1 MGYLRGGWETIMAE
15 IPTGEKPTKQI
26 QALERN
32 DFKQKQFQEKMSASE
47 EKYHEI
53 FNNATI
59 GIGIADQMGQII
71 EYNNAILKP
80 GNYDRDDISK
90 IANISEL
97 YYNPVDRIKLLN
109 LAKDQGFIDEAQ
121 VQFRRKDGTP
131 YDTLF
136 SLKPITLDGKS
147 CWQAMIQDITERKN
161 IEKALRESK
170 HKLNT
175 HLQNTPVGAISW
187 DLNFRTTEWN
197 PAAEAIFGYSKEET
211 LGKHVA
217 DLILPSNLKELVEGI
232 FQDILSEK
240 GGKHSINGNI
250 TKDGRRII
258 CDWYNTALKDANG
271 RNIGMASLVNDIT
284 ESLQTEKA
292 LRESENR
299 FRDVSLSMADWIWET
314 NSETKFTYISQGI
327 KDVLGYAP
335 EELIGKTPFDLMPED
350 ESVRVKEIVSKIVSK
365 SENIKDLE
373 NWNVD
378 KAGHRLFMLTSGIP
392 ILDNEGKTRGYRGV
406 NKNITAQIKL
416 ETQLQQAQKMESIGT
431 LAGGIAHDFNNILFP
446 IMGHTEM
453 LLEDIPE
460 DSPFRD
466 SLNKIYSGTLR
477 AKDLVKQILT
487 FSRQE
492 KSELN
497 LMKMQPIIKET
508 LKLIR
513 STIPSTI
520 EIKHD
525 IQTDCGVVKADPTQ
539 IHQIVM
545 NLATN
550 AYHAMEKTGGELKV
564 SLKNVELGN
573 YDVITPDMIPGE
585 YVCLTVSDTGTGM
598 DKDLTEK
605 IFDPFF
611 TTKAI
616 GKGTGMGLSVIH
628 GIVIRMGGAVQVN
641 SKPGKGTQF
650 YVYLPVEKSLS
661 EEQLTHSNV
670 EIQIGTEHILLIDD
684 EEAILT
690 MGKKLLERLGYQV
703 TSQISSVEALEV
715 FRANSNKFD
724 LVITDMAMPNMSGD
738 KLSAELVK
746 INPDIPVLLCTGYSE
761 IMSEEKAFSMGIKGF
776 LIKPIVLK
784 DLSQKIREVL
794 DGNKA

>member
-1 MGYLRGGWETIMAE
+1 
-15 IPTGEKPTKQI
+15 
-26 QALERN
+26 
-32 DFKQKQFQEKMSASE
+32 
-47 EKYHEI
+47 
-53 FNNATI
+53 
-59 GIGIADQMGQII
+59 
-71 EYNNAILKP
+71 
-80 GNYDRDDISK
+80 
-90 IANISEL
+90 
-97 YYNPVDRIKLLN
+97 
-109 LAKDQGFIDEAQ
+109 
-121 VQFRRKDGTP
+121 
-131 YDTLF
+131 
-136 SLKPITLDGKS
+136 
-147 CWQAMIQDITERKN
+147 
-161 IEKALRESK
+161 
-170 HKLNT
+170 
-175 HLQNTPVGAISW
+175 
-187 DLNFRTTEWN
+187 
-197 PAAEAIFGYSKEET
+197 
-211 LGKHVA
+211 
-217 DLILPSNLKELVEGI
+217 
-232 FQDILSEK
+232 
-240 GGKHSINGNI
+240 
-250 TKDGRRII
+250 
-258 CDWYNTALKDANG
+258 
-271 RNIGMASLVNDIT
+271 
-284 ESLQTEKA
+284 
-292 LRESENR
+292 
-299 FRDVSLSMADWIWET
+299 
-314 NSETKFTYISQGI
+314 
-327 KDVLGYAP
+327 
-335 EELIGKTPFDLMPED
+335 
-350 ESVRVKEIVSKIVSK
+350 
-365 SENIKDLE
+365 
-373 NWNVD
+373 
-378 KAGHRLFMLTSGIP
+378 
-392 ILDNEGKTRGYRGV
+392 
-406 NKNITAQIKL
+406 
-416 ETQLQQAQKMESIGT
+416 
-431 LAGGIAHDFNNILFP
+431 
-446 IMGHTEM
+446 M

-573 YDVITPDMIPGE
+573 YDIITPDMIPGE

>member
-1 MGYLRGGWETIMAE
+1 MT
-15 IPTGEKPTKQI
+15 EKPTYE
-26 QALERN
+26 ALEKRI
-32 DFKQKQFQEKMSASE
+32 QELEQTESNHKPSEGQPTHSHDLLDYIIFHALSA
-47 EKYHEI
+47 
-53 FNNATI
+53 
-59 GIGIADQMGQII
+59 IAV
-71 EYNNAILKP
+71 
-80 GNYDRDDISK
+80 YDRDLKYIYVSKRYLKDYKVKKQNIIGKHHYEVFPDIPQKWRDVHQRSL
-90 IANISEL
+90 AGEVLSAEEDP
-97 YYNPVDRIKLLN
+97 YYREDGSVDWTRW
-109 LAKDQGFIDEAQ
+109 EC
-121 VQFRRKDGTP
+121 RPWYESDGSIGGIII
-131 YDTLF
+131 YNE
-136 SLKPITLDGKS
+136 I
-147 CWQAMIQDITERKN
+147 INERKE
-161 IEKALRESK
+161 IEEELRKSEQQLST
-170 HKLNT
+170 HILNT
-175 HLQNTPVGAISW
+175 PIGAISW
-187 DLNFRTTEWN
+187 DLNFKTTEWN
-197 PAAEAIFGYSKEET
+197 PAAEDIFGYSKAEAM
-211 LGKHVA
+211 GKHVTE
-217 DLILPSNLKELVEGI
+217 LILSERSKDLVEGI
-232 FQDILSEK
+232 FLDILSEK
-240 GGKHSINGNI
+240 GGRHSINGNI
-250 TKDGRRII
+250 TKNGRRII

-271 RNIGMASLVNDIT
+271 RIIGMASLVNDIT

-292 LRESENR
+292 LQESENR

-314 NSETKFTYISQGI
+314 NSKNKFTYISQGI

-350 ESVRVKEIVSKIVSK
+350 ESIRIKEIVSKIVSK

-373 NWNVD
+373 NWNID

-406 NKNITAQIKL
+406 NKNITAQREL

-460 DSPFRD
+460 DSPFRG

-492 KSELN
+492 RSELN

-520 EIKHD
+520 EIEHD

-564 SLKNVELGN
+564 SLKKVELGN

-598 DKDLTEK
+598 DKGLTEK

-628 GIVIRMGGAVQVN
+628 GIVTNMGATIHVY
-641 SKPGKGTQF
+641 SEPGEGTEF
-650 YVYLPVEKSLS
+650 KIYLPVEKNHVEKQVINSKA
-661 EEQLTHSNV
+661 
-670 EIQIGTEHILLIDD
+670 EIQLGTEHILLVDD
-684 EEAILT
+684 EEAILS
-690 MGKKLLERLGYQV
+690 MEKQMLERLGYQI
-703 TSQISSVEALEV
+703 TSCYSSVEALEA
-715 FRANSNKFD
+715 FRANPDKFD
-724 LVITDMAMPNMSGD
+724 IVITDMAMPNIPGD
-738 KLSAELVK
+738 RLSVELNK
-746 INPDIPVLLCTGYSE
+746 IRPDIPILLCTGFSE
-761 IMSEEKAFSMGIKGF
+761 SMSEEKAASLGIKGF
-776 LIKPIVLK
+776 LLKPIVMK
-784 DLSQKIREVL
+784 NFSKKIREIL
-794 DGNKA
+794 DTNKTEEKN